1 MKTKLTSSSPRN
13 KSCKPVCFINK
24 GNTCYANSIIQALS
38 TVPILWSRLPLESS
52 ITSPISRSTTFN
64 VSFDFNSHQDA
75 VEVLQVVLD
84 DFKGTLVLAN
94 DLVSNALRTTIT
106 CNTCLCSVAKEGK
119 YDTLPLPISNKI
131 KTSFDNLLG
140 SETLSSENK
149 WFCPFCDT
157 LTESTRETSI
167 TNFLDHTAIKD
178 EQFFGSFSNSVF
190 KVLITFE
197 TISKDSLEL
206 WFYWLLS

>member
-1 MKTKLTSSSPRN
+1 MSDI
-13 KSCKPVCFINK
+13 C
-24 GNTCYANSIIQALS
+24 
-38 TVPILWSRLPLESS
+38 
-52 ITSPISRSTTFN
+52 N

-84 DFKGTLVLAN
+84 GFKGTLVLAN

-106 CNTCLCSVAKEGK
+106 SNTCLCSVAKEGK

-149 WFCPFCDT
+149 WFCPSCDT

-167 TNFLDHTAIKD
+167 TNFLDHRAIKD

-190 KVLITFE
+190 KVLITFK